1 MEMVTGSGGEC
12 VKIRQLSEEDRPS
25 NHATA
30 KIPATTAAAD
40 LAFIYGEVWIFL
52 ATGEVY

>member
-30 KIPATTAAAD
+30 KIPATTMNVC
-40 LAFIYGEVWIFL
+40 G
-52 ATGEVY
+52 